1 MGPWG
6 KLWGQRG
13 GEKTGVRLVNS
24 LFPVKESVIG
34 KREFTSLTPIL
45 PPPDFPPK
53 SAPGFLE
60 CFMAEM
66 VVNAKTRDE
75 RGKNAARRLRREG
88 MIPGLVYGGK
98 GDNVAVAVDPKAL
111 QKVLRSEAGRNAILK
126 LDIAGK
132 SANAI
137 LKSWQVD
144 PIKETFLHA
153 DFYRIAMDVA
163 IRVTVPVA
171 VKGEA
176 RGVKVDGGILELIMR
191 DVEVECLPG
200 DIPEH
205 IDIDVSDLGLNGA
218 LRVSDL
224 PVPAKVKILEAPDQV
239 VVHVVS
245 VKEEVVATPGVAV
258 AAEGEV
264 AAAPAEPEVLKKGKK
279 EEE

>member
-1 MGPWG
+1 
-6 KLWGQRG
+6 
-13 GEKTGVRLVNS
+13 
-24 LFPVKESVIG
+24 
-34 KREFTSLTPIL
+34 
-45 PPPDFPPK
+45 
-53 SAPGFLE
+53 
-60 CFMAEM
+60 MAEI

-88 MIPGLVYGGK
+88 MIPGVVYGGK

-163 IRVTVPVA
+163 IRVTVPIHV
-171 VKGEA
+171 VGEA
-176 RGVKVDGGILELIMR
+176 RGVKVDAGILELVVREI
-191 DVEVECLPG
+191 EVECLPG
-200 DIPEH
+200 DIPER
-205 IDIDVSDLGLNGA
+205 IDVDVTDLGINQS
-218 LRVSDL
+218 LRVSD
-224 PVPAKVKILEAPDQV
+224 VPAPPKVKVLQAADQV

-245 VKEEVVATPGVAV
+245 VKEE
-258 AAEGEV
+258 
-264 AAAPAEPEVLKKGKK
+264 AAAPAAAAPVAEGEAAAPGAEPEVIKK
-279 EEE
+279 